1 MQYECEVPRHENR
14 KFDKTTSSE
23 AIYLARFMV
32 WAYDEVSQNLKD
44 DVLQSAIKAILY
56 YMSKRYGIDP
66 AESEALTGADRS

>member
-1 MQYECEVPRHENR
+1 MQYECKVPRHENR
-14 KFDKTTSSE
+14 ESDKTNSGD

-66 AESEALTGADRS
+66 AESGALTGADRS